1 MSNDTLKQ
9 MALDYHR
16 NPVAG
21 KLSIL
26 PKGTLFL
33 CDTHVTPNPTMEE
46 IVEMTL
52 LGAET
57 VRRFGETPRAAL
69 LSHSNFGTADTE
81 SAIKMRK
88 AVAVLKETAPELE
101 VEGEMHAD
109 AAIDPAVRERIF
121 PNSKLKGRANLL
133 SLPNLEAAN
142 NAFNLL
148 KSIGDGLPVGPI
160 LVGADAPA
168 HILKPSVTARGIVNM
183 SALAV
188 VDAQSRLRAAQY
200 ELLETQP

>member
-1 MSNDTLKQ
+1 
-9 MALDYHR
+9 
-16 NPVAG
+16 
-21 KLSIL
+21 
-26 PKGTLFL
+26 
-33 CDTHVTPNPTMEE
+33 
-46 IVEMTL
+46 MTL

-57 VRRFGETPRAAL
+57 VRRFGEMPRVAL

-121 PNSKLKGRANLL
+121 PNSKLKGRANL
-133 SLPNLEAAN
+133 SILPNLEAAN

-160 LVGADAPA
+160 LVGADAPD
-168 HILKPSVTARGIVNM
+168 HILTPSVTARGIVNM

-200 ELLETQP
+200 ELLETQS

>member
-1 MSNDTLKQ
+1 
-9 MALDYHR
+9 
-16 NPVAG
+16 
-21 KLSIL
+21 
-26 PKGTLFL
+26 
-33 CDTHVTPNPTMEE
+33 
-46 IVEMTL
+46 MTL

-57 VRRFGETPRAAL
+57 VRRFGEMPRVAL

-121 PNSKLKGRANLL
+121 ANSKLKGRANLL
-133 SLPNLEAAN
+133 ILPNLEAAN
-142 NAFNLL
+142 NAFNPL

-160 LVGADAPA
+160 FVGAGAPA
-168 HILKPSVTARGIVNM
+168 HILTSSVTARGIVNM

>member
-1 MSNDTLKQ
+1 MSNDTLEQ

-46 IVEMTL
+46 ISEMIL

-133 SLPNLEAAN
+133 ILPNLEAAN

-160 LVGADAPA
+160 FVGAGAPA
-168 HILKPSVTARGIVNM
+168 HILMPSVTARGIVNM